1 MKQFSFVDKILDR
14 IPVFSENDLFESLF
28 KAFEKVFTVLGIES
42 LHDPLSVKL
51 NERVVIDVDV
61 INIIKAVTKCV
72 RDIGILVEFTHM
84 HLEFDL
90 FRHVGAAAFKTHAAR
105 VLVISLAM
113 ILQENDSTRLVVPG
127 ILQFRHFAAGH
138 LVHKLGIN
146 LVIRDVYIVAP
157 QIVEVFGERFFVES

>member
-1 MKQFSFVDKILDR
+1 MKQFFLVDKILDR
-14 IPVFSENDLFESLF
+14 IPVFSENDLFERLF

-42 LHDPLSVKL
+42 LHDPLGVKL

-72 RDIGILVEFTHM
+72 RDIGILVEFTHV

-105 VLVISLAM
+105 VLVISLTM
-113 ILQENDSTRLVVPG
+113 ILQEYHSTSLVIPG
-127 ILQFRHFAAGH
+127 VLQFGHFTASH
-138 LVHKLGIN
+138 LVHKFSIS
-146 LVIRDVYIVAP
+146 LVI
-157 QIVEVFGERFFVES
+157 